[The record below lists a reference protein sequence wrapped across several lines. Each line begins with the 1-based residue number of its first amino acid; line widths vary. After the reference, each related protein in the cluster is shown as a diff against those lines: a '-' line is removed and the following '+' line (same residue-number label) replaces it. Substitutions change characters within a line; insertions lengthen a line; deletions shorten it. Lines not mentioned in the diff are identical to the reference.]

1 MLLKR
6 GESNENRPKSP
17 KNISVFLQLW
27 YLSIKRVMYMT
38 SRIVGGAS
46 SHGLQK
52 GLIDSR
58 SALVCGISNPS
69 RSATGQSAVTHD
81 FDKQCKFLTMLS
93 QASLTAGDWTPALR
107 NQSIWINAGCQL
119 VWATITFLFFSL
131 FQSFL
136 CCSIICSTVCSAYE
150 IWHAF
155 SHLLTPCV
163 ECMRVCRPIFWPTFL
178 SRVILTL
185 SWLNVTLGL
194 LLLLVWVCNRPEG

>member
-1 MLLKR
+1 
-6 GESNENRPKSP
+6 
-17 KNISVFLQLW
+17 
-27 YLSIKRVMYMT
+27 MT

-52 GLIDSR
+52 GLIDSQ

-69 RSATGQSAVTHD
+69 RSATGQSAVSHG

-93 QASLTAGDWTPALR
+93 QTSLTAGDWTPALR
-107 NQSIWINAGCQL
+107 NQSIWINAGCLL
-119 VWATITFLFFSL
+119 VWATITFLFFS
-131 FQSFL
+131 QSFL
-136 CCSIICSTVCSAYE
+136 CCSIICSTVCSA
-150 IWHAF
+150 WD
-155 SHLLTPCV
+155 LTCFLSPLDP
-163 ECMRVCRPIFWPTFL
+163 VCWVYACLQAHFWPTFL